1 MPESIIENITQKTE
15 KGFWNAKDRNEERD
29 IKMKKISND
38 KIAGILRD
46 IADDRMTIRQIADKW
61 GVSSQTVQKIKKERV
76 PVCPKCGNALPAGS
90 KFCNLCG
97 AKILTEKEQV
107 AENLKKAAGLCA
119 GCINA
124 DEIRQAIF
132 AAVKFLEDK

>member
-1 MPESIIENITQKTE
+1 
-15 KGFWNAKDRNEERD
+15 
-29 IKMKKISND
+29 MKKISND
-38 KIAGILRD
+38 IVSGVLQD
-46 IADDRMTIRQIADKW
+46 IAENKLEKIQIAAKW
-61 GVSSQTVQKIKKERV
+61 GISPQSVHAIKRKNI

-97 AKILTEKEQV
+97 AKILTEREQV

-119 GCINA
+119 GSINA

>member
-1 MPESIIENITQKTE
+1 
-15 KGFWNAKDRNEERD
+15 
-29 IKMKKISND
+29 MKKISND
-38 KIAGILRD
+38 KIAGILQD
-46 IADDRMTIRQIADKW
+46 IAEGKLTREKIADKW
-61 GVSSQTVQKIKKERV
+61 EIHVQSVYKIARENI

>member
-1 MPESIIENITQKTE
+1 
-15 KGFWNAKDRNEERD
+15 
-29 IKMKKISND
+29 MKKISND
-38 KIAGILRD
+38 IISGVLQD
-46 IADDRMTIRQIADKW
+46 IAEGKLTREKIADKW
-61 GVSSQTVQKIKKERV
+61 EIHVQSVYKIARENI
-76 PVCPKCGNALPAGS
+76 PVCPKCGNSLPVRS

-97 AKILTEKEQV
+97 TKVLTEKEQV